1 MYDIYHFL
9 FVKGG
14 PVMYP
19 IVLGS
24 VFALAL
30 FLERLWSLRRERV
43 TPSAFRRRVRML
55 VKTGKLSEAE
65 VLCQENTSALATVV
79 GAALKDE
86 GKPREVIKESVTEV
100 GRREV
105 AHMDRYVDLLGT
117 IAAVEPLMGL
127 LGTVTGLISAF
138 QRVEALA
145 GRGQGVNPGEL
156 AAGIWVAMIT
166 TAAGLI
172 VAIPAYVGY
181 RYLQGRVSALVID
194 MEEDSLEFA
203 EMLSGSA
210 DRRQAQPQT
219 VQQGSEGDD
228 EDDAR
233 GAGKGATKARASRK
247 ARKVSKVADEGDGE
261 GEEQRVE
268 EDDR

>member
-24 VFALAL
+24 VLALAL

-43 TPSAFRRRVRML
+43 TPSAFRRRIRTL
-55 VKTGKLSEAE
+55 IKQGKLSEAE

-79 GAALKDE
+79 GVALKE
-86 GKPREVIKESVTEV
+86 AGKKREVIKESVTEV

-127 LGTVTGLISAF
+127 LGTVTGLIGAF

-166 TAAGLI
+166 TAAGLVI
-172 VAIPAYVGY
+172 AIPAYVGY
-181 RYLQGRVSALVID
+181 RYLQGRVNALVID

-203 EMLSGSA
+203 DLLSREEDEPRGVPKSA
-210 DRRQAQPQT
+210 LAAVASDKPEESSDKPAKGKAESKPAKA
-219 VQQGSEGDD
+219 SED
-228 EDDAR
+228 EP
-233 GAGKGATKARASRK
+233 AG
-247 ARKVSKVADEGDGE
+247 
-261 GEEQRVE
+261 